1 MNWPLQG
8 DLNTAFFHKM
18 ANGKNKKKNYIFSL
32 NQDDEIIE
40 GDENILKTASDYYKT
55 LFGPSDSTV
64 CKMDPLC
71 WSPEEKVSQE
81 ESELVDSKF
90 SEEEIKNVVFSIEKN
105 TAPGPDHMPVEFFQS
120 CWEIIKFD
128 ILLMFEE
135 FENQNLD
142 LGRLNYGIITLL
154 SKTKE
159 ANKIQQYKPICL
171 LNVVYKIFTKTLMLR
186 LEKIL
191 ETILNKC

>member
-1 MNWPLQG
+1 
-8 DLNTAFFHKM
+8 
-18 ANGKNKKKNYIFSL
+18 
-32 NQDDEIIE
+32 
-40 GDENILKTASDYYKT
+40 
-55 LFGPSDSTV
+55 
-64 CKMDPLC
+64 
-71 WSPEEKVSQE
+71 
-81 ESELVDSKF
+81 
-90 SEEEIKNVVFSIEKN
+90 
-105 TAPGPDHMPVEFFQS
+105 
-120 CWEIIKFD
+120 
-128 ILLMFEE
+128 MFEE

-191 ETILNKC
+191 ERILNKCQTAFLKGRNIMEGVLSLHEILHDTKLRNKG